1 MVPTSQA
8 ANKTWYNTFMDYE
21 FNFGWMIAG
30 LVITIAGA
38 LVVVFYRP
46 IADNLASGVS
56 SYEKVKLFGII
67 AIIVGLL
74 TTSNLLLFVLRLLF
88 GMLLGQH

>member
-1 MVPTSQA
+1 
-8 ANKTWYNTFMDYE
+8 MDYE

>member
-1 MVPTSQA
+1 
-8 ANKTWYNTFMDYE
+8 MDYE
-21 FNFGWMIAG
+21 FSFGWMVAG

-88 GMLLGQH
+88 RMLLGQH